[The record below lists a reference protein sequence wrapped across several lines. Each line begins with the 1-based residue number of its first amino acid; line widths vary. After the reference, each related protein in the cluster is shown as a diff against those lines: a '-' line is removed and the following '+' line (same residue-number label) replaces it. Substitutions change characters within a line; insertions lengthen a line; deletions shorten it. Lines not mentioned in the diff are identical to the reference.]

1 MHRCHLFEG
10 ANRLRCIEALQKQ
23 AQRLP
28 HPVSVPASADHRQ
41 ASVLVPFCVLKDV
54 GPGLLYTVRSG
65 QLRSHSGQVSFPGGV
80 RELNSTGR
88 DCDFDLELSWAAA
101 TALREAEE
109 EIGLSAGRVD
119 VWGAHRSHTTSAK
132 FAVTPVIGYCGE
144 LASLSELRANPD
156 EVSLVLFR
164 SLEHLLDKPGAWGYT
179 VFDRPGYGRYAVPV
193 LRDQLPR
200 IWGLTA
206 VFTFVALQLLLGPEF
221 PQRLNRMQIEG
232 EAVLKKSKPLVGS

>member
-101 TALREAEE
+101 TALRAEE
-109 EIGLSAGRVD
+109 EIGVVGWSGRRL
-119 VWGAHRSHTTSAK
+119 GRPSSHTTSAK

-144 LASLSELRANPD
+144 LASLS
-156 EVSLVLFR
+156 
-164 SLEHLLDKPGAWGYT
+164 
-179 VFDRPGYGRYAVPV
+179 YGRYECLFSGISCP
-193 LRDQLPR
+193 
-200 IWGLTA
+200 
-206 VFTFVALQLLLGPEF
+206 
-221 PQRLNRMQIEG
+221 
-232 EAVLKKSKPLVGS
+232 GSGV